1 MDTIINTNNILDTL
15 SYKSNK
21 SNKSNSKNNG
31 IIINTKYEMEYG
43 NYKKRLVKE
52 IFSQLDEIFKIFD
65 EELNENIVKVY
76 ILILKNKIPDI
87 ILNELLVFYEFL
99 SDLKNLEYIDQ
110 FEFIGIIIDLLK
122 IKKSLEK
129 INEFLKSKQNPGVFS
144 LINWNLI
151 TDKFDKII
159 NVIGNNNIILK
170 TFLLIDSYDIN
181 LIKIH
186 HEDIKL
192 LVRKLADSLAFDFF
206 MYYSSSK
213 IFKYLYNKMF
223 VDLKNISSQ
232 SNNCVVLIIK
242 YKKYFIEQYK
252 IKHELFCEIYYDIK
266 ISNLSKYKY
275 IKKNKYFDEL
285 FLDIKLV
292 DSSYKI

>member
-1 MDTIINTNNILDTL
+1 MDTNINNTNNILDTL
-15 SYKSNK
+15 SYKSN
-21 SNKSNSKNNG
+21 SKNNG
-31 IIINTKYEMEYG
+31 IIINTNYEMEYG

-76 ILILKNKIPDI
+76 ILILKSKIPDI
-87 ILNELLVFYEFL
+87 ILSELLVFYEFL

-129 INEFLKSKQNPGVFS
+129 INIFLNSNHNLIVFN
-144 LINWNLI
+144 LINWALI

-159 NVIGNNNIILK
+159 GIISNNNIILK
-170 TFLLIDSYDIN
+170 TLLLIDSFDID
-181 LIKIH
+181 LIKVH
-186 HEDIKL
+186 HQDIKL
-192 LVRKLADSLAFDFF
+192 LVRNLADSLAFDFF

-213 IFKYLYNKMF
+213 IFKYIYNKMF
-223 VDLKNISSQ
+223 VDLKNISNK
-232 SNNCVVLIIK
+232 SNNCVVMIIK

-252 IKHELFCEIYYDIK
+252 IKHELFCEIYYDVK
-266 ISNLSKYKY
+266 ISNISKYKY
-275 IKKNKYFDEL
+275 INKNKFFNEL

>member
-1 MDTIINTNNILDTL
+1 MDKNINNTDNIVDSL
-15 SYKSNK
+15 SYKSN
-21 SNKSNSKNNG
+21 SKNKG
-31 IIINTKYEMEYG
+31 IIINTNFEMEYG

-52 IFSQLDEIFKIFD
+52 IFLQLDEIFKIFD
-65 EELNENIVKVY
+65 EELNENMVKVY

-129 INEFLKSKQNPGVFS
+129 INGFLRSKQNLGVFS

-159 NVIGNNNIILK
+159 NIIGNNNIIFK
-170 TFLLIDSYDIN
+170 NFILIDSFDIN
-181 LIKIH
+181 LIKVH
-186 HEDIKL
+186 HEDIKIL
-192 LVRKLADSLAFDFF
+192 IRKLADSLAFDFF

-223 VDLKNISSQ
+223 VDSKNISSQ

-266 ISNLSKYKY
+266 IANISKYKY